1 MNLSSSRDVRDIAP
15 QPPGIVPTLRARKQQ
30 LVRDTIWKAATDLFA
45 QKGFDETTVDDI
57 ALAAGISRRSFFR
70 YFASKSDIMAH
81 GMLLYGVELIQ
92 VINACP
98 KNYSLPEVFR
108 RTVLQVA
115 RQAASQPRTRKIME
129 IVAKYPAA
137 RTAEVSR
144 LPEVLD
150 LLAKA
155 YTRRCNSKS
164 RDSLAPSILS
174 GLTLQV
180 LAVAFHSWFE
190 DGERDISSVAEQV
203 LATLG
208 RLICDDKQPSRQ
220 KGQKRLE

>member
-1 MNLSSSRDVRDIAP
+1 MVL
-15 QPPGIVPTLRARKQQ
+15 TLQERKQQ
-30 LVRDTIWKAATDLFA
+30 LVRDAIWDAATGLFG

-57 ALAAGISRRSFFR
+57 VLAAGISRRSFFR

-81 GMLLYGVELIQ
+81 GMLLYGVELSY
-92 VINACP
+92 VIDACP
-98 KNYSLPEVFR
+98 QNYSLPEVFR
-108 RTVLQVA
+108 KTVLQVA
-115 RQAASQPRTRKIME
+115 RQVASQPRTRKIME

-144 LPEVLD
+144 LPEVQD
-150 LLAKA
+150 LLVKA
-155 YTRRCNSKS
+155 YARRCNSSS
-164 RDSLAPSILS
+164 RDSLAPNILA

-190 DGERDISSVAEQV
+190 DGERDISSIAEQV

-208 RLICDDKQPSRQ
+208 RLICNDKKPSRQ
-220 KGQKRLE
+220 NNQKH